1 MMSRFTFDI
10 YITILYQIICKKGF
24 FMRIS
29 TKGRYALRV
38 MIDLASFGN
47 GSFIA
52 LKDISQRQNI
62 PIKYLEQIV
71 STLNK
76 AGYLTSMRGS
86 NGGYRLSKSPEEYNV
101 GTVLRTVE
109 GTLTPVECVAYENG
123 VTLDG
128 ILHVQAARSG
138 RHS

>member
-1 MMSRFTFDI
+1 
-10 YITILYQIICKKGF
+10 
-24 FMRIS
+24 MRIS

-123 VTLDG
+123 VTCPRSDSCISINFWKGLDDVVNKY
-128 ILHVQAARSG
+128 IDSFTLKDLIQQ
-138 RHS
+138 

>member
-1 MMSRFTFDI
+1 
-10 YITILYQIICKKGF
+10 
-24 FMRIS
+24 MRIS

-109 GTLTPVECVAYENG
+109 GTLNTVECVAYENG
-123 VTLDG
+123 VTCPRSDSCHSINFWKGLDDVVNKY
-128 ILHVQAARSG
+128 IDSFTLKDLIQQ
-138 RHS
+138 

>member
-1 MMSRFTFDI
+1 
-10 YITILYQIICKKGF
+10 
-24 FMRIS
+24 MRIS

-71 STLNK
+71 STLN
-76 AGYLTSMRGS
+76 TSPVCAEAMADTV
-86 NGGYRLSKSPEEYNV
+86 SPRAPKN
-101 GTVLRTVE
+101 
-109 GTLTPVECVAYENG
+109 
-123 VTLDG
+123 
-128 ILHVQAARSG
+128 IMSVQSSG
-138 RHS
+138 PLKEL

>member
-1 MMSRFTFDI
+1 
-10 YITILYQIICKKGF
+10 
-24 FMRIS
+24 MRIS

-47 GSFIA
+47 DNFIA

-76 AGYLTSMRGS
+76 AGYLNSMRGS
-86 NGGYRLSKSPEEYNV
+86 NGGYRLSKPSEEYNV
-101 GTVLRTVE
+101 GDVLRTVE
-109 GTLTPVECVAYENG
+109 GTLNPVECVAVENG
-123 VTLDG
+123 VTCPHTDSCNSVTFWKGLDDVVNKY
-128 ILHVQAARSG
+128 IDSYTLKDLIPQ
-138 RHS
+138 